1 MVEKGEKWSVYYG
14 TMDVLLFNKIVELN
28 FKGGGILGKFNKFLI
43 FHEILSLK
51 INSI

>member
-28 FKGGGILGKFNKFLI
+28 FMNEKFKGGGILGKINK
-43 FHEILSLK
+43 ILFFT
-51 INSI
+51 